1 MGKQDADARP
11 SGEEKQSEYPKADR
25 RRPDKERKV
34 WVEVY
39 PGGDC
44 HIELGRMN
52 ADEQYLQ
59 SGEAKALRDLL
70 NEMLPEDED
79 EQ

>member
-1 MGKQDADARP
+1 MCMADVGNATDNGKEQQP
-11 SGEEKQSEYPKADR
+11 EYPKVDK

-44 HIELGRMN
+44 MVELGDMSG
-52 ADEQYLQ
+52 EKQYLQ
-59 SGEAKALRDLL
+59 SGEAEALRDLL
-70 NEMLPEDED
+70 NEMLLG
-79 EQ
+79 Q